1 MGFKSIYEVLVAF
14 KKLKVLVIGD
24 VMIDAYIYGSVKR
37 ISPEAPVPVLSV
49 TKREKRLGG
58 AANVALNVQA
68 LGAKPILCSVI
79 GNDNDAKEFYEL
91 LEAQNLSKEGI
102 LESDKRITTVK
113 NRVMS
118 SSQHLLRIDSEIE
131 SNLSEQ
137 DQLFF
142 ISKLKSL
149 MTDCDLIIFE
159 DYDKG
164 VLNEK
169 IIEAV
174 IEEANKLN
182 IPTAVDPKKRNFN
195 AYKACTLFKPNLK
208 ELREGLGIDID
219 PKLILE
225 VEQAVVNLK
234 NILQFE
240 KALIT
245 LSEYGVY
252 FHSDKEKGQYPA
264 HLRSISDVSGAGD
277 TVISIAGLA
286 LALKLPLPFISELA
300 NLGGGIVCE
309 YQGVVPIDP
318 KRLLAESTENQ
329 ILKGFLS

>member
-1 MGFKSIYEVLVAF
+1 MAFQSIQEVLEAF
-14 KKLKVLVIGD
+14 RNLRVMVIGD

-37 ISPEAPVPVLSV
+37 ISPEAPVPVVSV

-79 GNDNDAKEFYEL
+79 GKDTDGYEFNEL
-91 LEAQNLSKEGI
+91 LNAQNLTNEGI
-102 LESDKRITTVK
+102 LESDQRITTVK

-131 SNLSEQ
+131 TNLSGQ
-137 DQLFF
+137 DEEFF
-142 ISKLKSL
+142 VAKLKSL
-149 MTDCDLIIFE
+149 MVDCDLVIFE

-164 VLNEK
+164 VLNAS
-169 IIEAV
+169 IIREVIDEAK
-174 IEEANKLN
+174 KLN
-182 IPTAVDPKKRNFN
+182 IPTAVDPKKKNFN
-195 AYKACTLFKPNLK
+195 SYKSCSLFKPNLK

-219 PKLILE
+219 PKSTGE
-225 VEQAVVNLK
+225 VEHAVGKLK
-234 NILQFE
+234 ELLNFE
-240 KALIT
+240 QALIT

-252 FHSDKEKGQYPA
+252 YHSDKEKGRHPA
-264 HLRSISDVSGAGD
+264 HLRAISDVSGAGD
-277 TVISIAGLA
+277 TVISIAAMA
-286 LALKLPLPFISELA
+286 LALGCSLPFVSELA

-318 KRLLAESTENQ
+318 ERLKAESAKNPILENW
-329 ILKGFLS
+329 L